1 MDTHIIIRNGIVMK
15 KINNFINESPL
26 LAWGIWL
33 AFAVIVSFGTVIYFY
48 HNSILP
54 THYILNLA
62 AVTTFVLLVP
72 LLYWHSAQRDNA
84 LFWRNTKLAIVGFL
98 LIGATLLLPIF
109 LNVNYMSKNL
119 DKTRVEV
126 KQLLAQKIKDFDA
139 SNLFVLYFNPEQL
152 IEAIKKHNLEVNST
166 KKIKDQQGEPA
177 SDKKDQEIIK
187 ALKNI

>member
-1 MDTHIIIRNGIVMK
+1 ME

-26 LAWGIWL
+26 LAWGLWL
-33 AFAVIVSFGTVIYFY
+33 AYAVIISFGTIIYFY

-54 THYILNLA
+54 THYVLNLA
-62 AVTTFVLLVP
+62 ALTTLFLLVP
-72 LLYWHSAQRDNA
+72 LLYWHSAQRDNT
-84 LFWRNTKLAIVGFL
+84 LFWRNTRLAIVGFL
-98 LIGATLLLPIF
+98 LIGFTLMLPIF
-109 LNVNYMSKNL
+109 LNVNYMGKNL

-126 KQLLAQKIKDFDA
+126 KQLLAQKIKDFDS

-152 IEAIKKHNLEVNST
+152 VNAIKKHNLEVDSI
-166 KKIKDQQGEPA
+166 KKNEDQQDRPV

>member
-1 MDTHIIIRNGIVMK
+1 MD
-15 KINNFINESPL
+15 KINKFINESPL

-33 AFAVIVSFGTVIYFY
+33 AFAIIVSFGTIIYFY

-72 LLYWHSAQRDNA
+72 LLYWHSSQRDNA
-84 LFWRNTKLAIVGFL
+84 LFWRNTRLAIVGFL
-98 LIGATLLLPIF
+98 LIGATLL
-109 LNVNYMSKNL
+109 NVNYMSKNL
-119 DKTRVEV
+119 DKTKTEV
-126 KQLLAQKIKDFDA
+126 KELLAQKIKDYDS

-152 IEAIKKHNLEVNST
+152 INAIKKHNLEIDST
-166 KKIKDQQGEPA
+166 KKNEDQQAQPV
-177 SDKKDQEIIK
+177 SDKKDQEIIR

>member
-1 MDTHIIIRNGIVMK
+1 ME

-33 AFAVIVSFGTVIYFY
+33 AFDVMVSFETVIYFY

-84 LFWRNTKLAIVGFL
+84 LFWRNTRLAIVGFL

-119 DKTRVEV
+119 NAARTQV
-126 KQLLAQKIKDFDA
+126 KELLAQKIKDYDS

-152 IEAIKKHNLEVNST
+152 VNAIKKHNLKVDSAKTIE
-166 KKIKDQQGEPA
+166 DQPV

>member
-1 MDTHIIIRNGIVMK
+1 MEKV
-15 KINNFINESPL
+15 NNFINESPL

-33 AFAVIVSFGTVIYFY
+33 AFAVIVSFGTIIYFY

-54 THYILNLA
+54 THYVLNLA

-72 LLYWHSAQRDNA
+72 LLYWHSTQTDNA

-98 LIGATLLLPIF
+98 LIGATLMLPIF

-126 KQLLAQKIKDFDA
+126 KQLLAQKIKDFDT

-152 IEAIKKHNLEVNST
+152 VNAIKKHNLEVDD
-166 KKIKDQQGEPA
+166 KKKVEYQPV
-177 SDKKDQEIIK
+177 SDKKNQEIIK

>member
-1 MDTHIIIRNGIVMK
+1 ME
-15 KINNFINESPL
+15 KINNFVNENPL
-26 LAWGIWL
+26 LAWGLWL
-33 AFAVIVSFGTVIYFY
+33 AFAVMVSFGTIIYFY

-54 THYILNLA
+54 THYVLNLA

-72 LLYWHSAQRDNA
+72 LLYWHSSQRDNA
-84 LFWRNTKLAIVGFL
+84 LFWRNTRLAIVGFL
-98 LIGATLLLPIF
+98 LIGATLMLPIF
-109 LNVNYMSKNL
+109 LNINYMSKNL
-119 DKTRVEV
+119 DKNKVEV

-152 IEAIKKHNLEVNST
+152 TNAIKKHNLEVDST
-166 KKIKDQQGEPA
+166 KKNEDQQVQPV

>member
-1 MDTHIIIRNGIVMK
+1 ME
-15 KINNFINESPL
+15 KINKFINESPL

-33 AFAVIVSFGTVIYFY
+33 AFAVIVSFGTIIYFY

-54 THYILNLA
+54 THYVLNLA
-62 AVTTFVLLVP
+62 AVTTLFLLVP
-72 LLYWHSAQRDNA
+72 LLYWHSAQKDNA
-84 LFWRNTKLAIVGFL
+84 LFWRNTRLAVVGFL

-119 DKTRVEV
+119 DKTKTEV
-126 KQLLAQKIKDFDA
+126 KELLAQKIKDFDS

-152 IEAIKKHNLEVNST
+152 INAIKKHNLEVDD
-166 KKIKDQQGEPA
+166 KKKVEDQPV

-187 ALKNI
+187 ALNNI

>member
-1 MDTHIIIRNGIVMK
+1 MQ

-26 LAWGIWL
+26 LAWGVWL
-33 AFAVIVSFGTVIYFY
+33 AFAVMVSFGTIIYFY

-54 THYILNLA
+54 THYVLNLA
-62 AVTTFVLLVP
+62 ALTTFVLLVP
-72 LLYWHSAQRDNA
+72 LLYWHSSQRDNA
-84 LFWRNTKLAIVGFL
+84 LFWRNTRLAIVGFL

-126 KQLLAQKIKDFDA
+126 KQLLAQKIKNFDS

-152 IEAIKKHNLEVNST
+152 TNAIKKHNLEVDST
-166 KKIKDQQGEPA
+166 KKIEDQQSQPV

>member
-1 MDTHIIIRNGIVMK
+1 MEKV
-15 KINNFINESPL
+15 NNFINESPL

-33 AFAVIVSFGTVIYFY
+33 AFAVIVSFGTIIYFY

-62 AVTTFVLLVP
+62 AVTTFFLLVP
-72 LLYWHSAQRDNA
+72 LLYWHSAQTDNA
-84 LFWRNTKLAIVGFL
+84 LFWRNTRLAIVGFL

-119 DKTRVEV
+119 NAARTQV
-126 KQLLAQKIKDFDA
+126 KELLAQKIKDYDA

-152 IEAIKKHNLEVNST
+152 VQAIKKHNLEVDD
-166 KKIKDQQGEPA
+166 KKNIEAQPVI
-177 SDKKDQEIIK
+177 DKKDQEIIK

>member
-1 MDTHIIIRNGIVMK
+1 MQ

-26 LAWGIWL
+26 LAWGVWL
-33 AFAVIVSFGTVIYFY
+33 AFAVMFFFGLMIYFY

-62 AVTTFVLLVP
+62 AVTTFFLLVP
-72 LLYWHSAQRDNA
+72 LLYWHSSQRDNA
-84 LFWRNTKLAIVGFL
+84 LFWRNTRLAIVGFL

-152 IEAIKKHNLEVNST
+152 INAIKKHNLEVDNI
-166 KKIKDQQGEPA
+166 KKIEDQQDQSV
-177 SDKKDQEIIK
+177 SDKKDQEIIR

>member
-1 MDTHIIIRNGIVMK
+1 MEKV
-15 KINNFINESPL
+15 NNFINESPL

-33 AFAVIVSFGTVIYFY
+33 AYAVMVPFGTIIYFY

-72 LLYWHSAQRDNA
+72 LLYWHSSQRDNA
-84 LFWRNTKLAIVGFL
+84 LFWRNTRLAIVGFL
-98 LIGATLLLPIF
+98 LIGVTLLMQIF
-109 LNVNYMSKNL
+109 LNINYMSKNL
-119 DKTRVEV
+119 DKTRAEV
-126 KQLLAQKIKDFDA
+126 KELLAQKIKDFDS

-152 IEAIKKHNLEVNST
+152 INAIKKHNLEVDST
-166 KKIKDQQGEPA
+166 KKNEDQPSQPVM
-177 SDKKDQEIIK
+177 DKKDQEIIK

>member
-1 MDTHIIIRNGIVMK
+1 MDKV
-15 KINNFINESPL
+15 NNFINECPIL
-26 LAWGIWL
+26 TWGIWL
-33 AFAVIVSFGTVIYFY
+33 AFAVMVSFGTIIYFY

-54 THYILNLA
+54 THYVLNLA

-72 LLYWHSAQRDNA
+72 LLYWHSAQTDNA
-84 LFWRNTKLAIVGFL
+84 LFWRNTRLAIVGFL

-119 DKTRVEV
+119 DKTRVEA

-152 IEAIKKHNLEVNST
+152 INAIKKHNLEVDST
-166 KKIKDQQGEPA
+166 KKNEDQQDQPV

>member
-1 MDTHIIIRNGIVMK
+1 MK
-15 KINNFINESPL
+15 KVNNFINESPL

-33 AFAVIVSFGTVIYFY
+33 AYTVIISFGTIIYFY

-72 LLYWHSAQRDNA
+72 LLYWHSAQTDNA
-84 LFWRNTKLAIVGFL
+84 LFWRNTRLAIVGFL
-98 LIGATLLLPIF
+98 LIGATLLMPIF

-126 KQLLAQKIKDFDA
+126 KQLLAQKIKDYDS

-152 IEAIKKHNLEVNST
+152 VNAIKKHNLEVDSA
-166 KKIKDQQGEPA
+166 KKVEDQPVT
-177 SDKKDQEIIK
+177 DKKDQEIIK